1 MINRA
6 ISIAA
11 ILLVILGV
19 GILVTK
25 ASPRVGRHELV
36 NQRVEVAGND
46 AHSLAVMNRRLEL
59 FEEMDQSV
67 KVDLQNVRALN
78 ERVHGNVSREMLN
91 RLVGNEADTLRGV
104 MVDNLP
110 VLLNARYRGNHFY
123 LNDGRNPVN
132 GMKHLNKDSYLA
144 VYNLR
149 AGVPRQLD
157 NVLSGLRPGSLQKVV
172 VFETVKVLKN
182 VPGDDV
188 LATPVLTS
196 FEVSGAK
203 VLLHQDVG
211 KAVPLVR
218 GDAVNVTG
226 SLCALG
232 LAVV

>member
-46 AHSLAVMNRRLEL
+46 AHGLAVMNRRLEL

-78 ERVHGNVSREMLN
+78 GRVHGNVSREMLN

-123 LNDGRNPVN
+123 LNDRRNPVD
-132 GMKHLNKDSYLA
+132 GMKHLNEDSNLA

-149 AGVPRQLD
+149 ADIPRQLD
-157 NVLSGLRPGSLQKVV
+157 NVLSGLRLDSLHKVV
-172 VFETVKVLKN
+172 DFETVKGLKDL
-182 VPGDDV
+182 PGDDL
-188 LATPVLTS
+188 LAASVLTS
-196 FEVSGAK
+196 FKVPVAK
-203 VLLHQDVG
+203 VLRHKEVG
-211 KAVPLVR
+211 KAVLLVR
-218 GDAVNVTG
+218 GDALNATG
-226 SLCALG
+226 SLCELG
-232 LAVV
+232 LAVA